1 MAALACSQ
9 CGALPERRLDPN
21 SDMRVYACPGCKH
34 RGELTTS
41 EARALASWNLIND
54 PDLPRHGC
62 KPSPAPRFRQ
72 RAGLWGAYCSCGFDD
87 AGYHSLEGARAGWA
101 RALR

>member
-1 MAALACSQ
+1 MAALVCSQ

-21 SDMRVYACPGCKH
+21 TAMRVYVCTGCKH

-41 EARALASWNLIND
+41 EPRALASWNLIND
-54 PDLPRHGC
+54 PDLPRHVC
-62 KPSPAPRFRQ
+62 KAAPAPRFRQ
-72 RAGLWGAYCSCGFDD
+72 RGGLWGAYCSCSFDD
-87 AGYHSLEGARAGWA
+87 AGYHSLEGARAGWV